1 LPFIKSAFSGFNN
14 EIMKKLDLIAYNNKK
29 LIIDTWN
36 NTENV
41 IENPRRKMTFEE
53 DLKNTT
59 FEELLAER
67 KRRQNGEKPTVNLS
81 DSDT

>member
-1 LPFIKSAFSGFNN
+1 
-14 EIMKKLDLIAYNNKK
+14 MKKLDLIAYNNKK